1 MIVLHDRRKRKEAE
15 VAARITTVLA
25 EVGPLLRID
34 HCRIEVAE
42 YSGAD
47 GRVTLRIDASC
58 PDCELSPATFMP
70 GIEAHLRQRVPEV
83 REVRVIGQ

>member
-1 MIVLHDRRKRKEAE
+1 MIDLRQRQKRKEAE
-15 VAARITTVLA
+15 VTARITTVLA
-25 EVGPLLRID
+25 EIGPLLRIE
-34 HCRIEVAE
+34 HCMIEVTE
-42 YSGAD
+42 YSASNGL
-47 GRVTLRIDASC
+47 VTVRIDASC